1 MTEVLA
7 LTQALIAR
15 DSVTP
20 NDAGC
25 LDMIADRLRPLDFH
39 LEFISAGGVTNLWA
53 RRGKAAGCGFERC
66 PQAGNSTSAPGAARC
81 WMAP

>member
-1 MTEVLA
+1 MSDVLS

-25 LDMIADRLRPLDFH
+25 LDMIAERLRPLDFH

-53 RRGKAAGCGFERC
+53 RRGQNCALGLLCRPHRCGADRPAGQVE
-66 PQAGNSTSAPGAARC
+66 
-81 WMAP
+81 